1 MIYIWE
7 GLKGNEFL
15 SGNLEA
21 ETEEEAVFKLKKDGV
36 IVTKISE
43 LDSKTKPKEKLKAKK
58 KLFKQKIKDDEILLF
73 TKKFATMIS
82 AGMAIVPSLKMLY
95 EQSENPSM
103 KDFLSDIIDK
113 VNSGI
118 PLSKAL
124 EVHSEYFD
132 SVFIN
137 LVKAG
142 EESGKLDNFLTK
154 ITLGLAKKIKII
166 RSMKKALMYPMILLA
181 VALVVIG
188 VMMIYVVPVFVEI
201 FASGGVDLPTPTKI
215 VMNISDFVRSYSML
229 LLIVIL
235 IVGFKMYQRI
245 YKANEKF
252 REQFDKKKLSMPLFG
267 PLFTNMILSRFSA
280 VLSDLVSGGVNLVQ
294 AMEIAKNAI
303 TNQFIQNKLE
313 VVRRDIFSGKPFST
327 SLRSTEA
334 FPETL
339 SGFVEV
345 GEETGKLNEML
356 MTISNFYEDEFD
368 NAVENFSQ
376 LLEPIMI
383 VFLGVVIGFILVAM
397 YMPIFQMGSAV
408 S

>member
-1 MIYIWE
+1 MIFIWE
-7 GLKGNEFL
+7 GLKDNEFL

-21 ETEEEAVFKLKKDGV
+21 ETSDEAVFKLKKDGV

-43 LDSKTKPKEKLKAKK
+43 IDGKSKEKPKDKSKK

-82 AGMAIVPSLKMLY
+82 AGMAIVPALKMLND
-95 EQSENPSM
+95 QSENPSM
-103 KDFLSDIIDK
+103 KDFLSDVIDK

-124 EVHSEYFD
+124 EVHSTYFD

-142 EESGKLDNFLTK
+142 EESGKLDNFLSK
-154 ITLGLAKKIKII
+154 IVLGLAKKIKII
-166 RSMKKALMYPMILLA
+166 RSMKKALMYPMILLT
-181 VALVVIG
+181 VALVVIA

-201 FASGGVDLPTPTKI
+201 FASGGVELPAPTQI

-229 LLIVIL
+229 FLVVIL
-235 IVGFKMYQRI
+235 ILSFKLYQRI
-245 YKANEKF
+245 YKSNDKF
-252 REQFDKKKLSMPLFG
+252 REKIDKRKLSLPLFG

-294 AMEIAKNAI
+294 AMDIAKNAI

-313 VVRRDIFSGKPFST
+313 TVRRDIFSGKPFSQ

-368 NAVENFSQ
+368 NSVDNFSQ

-397 YMPIFQMGSAV
+397 YMPIFEMGSAV